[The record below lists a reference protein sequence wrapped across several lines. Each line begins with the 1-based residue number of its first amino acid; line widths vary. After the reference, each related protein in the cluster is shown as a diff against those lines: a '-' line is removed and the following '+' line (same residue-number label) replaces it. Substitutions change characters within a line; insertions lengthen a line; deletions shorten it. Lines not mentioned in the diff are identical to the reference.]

1 MKAVKTLLLV
11 AVFGFVA
18 TAASA
23 QISAGTMF
31 ISGDASFSSEK
42 FEPTGG
48 SEETFTSGLIGP
60 RFGYFVSDNLAV
72 GVRVGFG
79 GSKFEE
85 EGFEFQSTAFEV
97 GVFGRYYNMFNDNFG
112 LFGELGVGIVSST
125 DEEDGTEVGK
135 SNGIDAGLGL
145 GFTFFPSTR
154 FALEGS
160 AGLVGFTSLTN
171 EDPDGN
177 ELSKESGFNIGVG
190 NTAITLSASWYF
202 NR

>member
-11 AVFGFVA
+11 AAFGFVA

-48 SEETFTSGLIGP
+48 TEETVTSGLVGP

-85 EGFEFQSTAFEV
+85 EGFEDQITAFEV
-97 GVFGRYYNMFNDNFG
+97 GVFGRYYNMFNENVG
-112 LFGELGVGIVSST
+112 LFGELNVGIGST
-125 DEEDGTEVGK
+125 TEETNGTETGS
-135 SNGIDAGLGL
+135 SNTIGADLGL
-145 GFTFFPSTR
+145 GFAFFPSTR

-160 AGLVGFTSLTN
+160 VGLVGFSSTTN
-171 EDPDGN
+171 DDANGDEV
-177 ELSKESGFNIGVG
+177 STESGFNIGAG